1 MSTINWKLL
10 IRASSAVVILIL
22 ALWVA
27 RGYGGSDYINSI
39 IRVTYSVFIFPALVI
54 VLFGVPDETLPTL
67 FLLIVVSAV
76 VWGVLVER
84 LVWAFRGSRVRGE

>member
-27 RGYGGSDYINSI
+27 RGYGGSDFI
-39 IRVTYSVFIFPALVI
+39 IRVALSVFTFPAALL
-54 VLFGVPDETLPTL
+54 VLFGVPDDALPTL

-76 VWGVLVER
+76 FWGVLVER
-84 LVWAFRGSRVRGE
+84 LVWAFWGARVRGE